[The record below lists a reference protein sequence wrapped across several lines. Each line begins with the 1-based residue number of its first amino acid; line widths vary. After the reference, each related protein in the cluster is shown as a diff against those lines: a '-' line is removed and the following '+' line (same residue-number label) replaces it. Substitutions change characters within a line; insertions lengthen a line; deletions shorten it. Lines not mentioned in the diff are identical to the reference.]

1 MAQDEANIPYKG
13 IKSKFMIIDPNRSD
27 NDIAG
32 GSSNTEGIR
41 KCFSDAFKMLQ
52 RRSAELQRSDDRS
65 NKSLLECIIGGNY
78 RSFEL
83 QREHLAHVHEK
94 LYLQNWRSTTAVPA

>member
-1 MAQDEANIPYKG
+1 
-13 IKSKFMIIDPNRSD
+13 MIIDPNRSD
-27 NDIAG
+27 NDISG

-41 KCFSDAFKMLQ
+41 KCFSEAFNMLQ
-52 RRSAELQRSDDRS
+52 QRSAELQRSKDRN

-83 QREHLAHVHEK
+83 QRAHLAHVHEK
-94 LYLQNWRSTTAVPA
+94 LILQK